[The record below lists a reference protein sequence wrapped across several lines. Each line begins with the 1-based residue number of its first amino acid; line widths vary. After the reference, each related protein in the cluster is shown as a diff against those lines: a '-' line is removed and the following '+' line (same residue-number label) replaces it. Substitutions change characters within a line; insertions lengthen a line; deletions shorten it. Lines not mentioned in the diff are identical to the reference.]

1 MRRKI
6 NLYLLGVAG
15 DGAQEV
21 FHRET
26 SFVQRQF
33 DRDYGTVGRSLMLV
47 NSRNTVAQ
55 QPMATRTSI
64 AASLDA
70 LGAKMDKA
78 NDILFLFLTSH
89 GSPEHELALA
99 QNGMDLHSLPAQEL
113 ASMLKHSGIRWK
125 VIVISA
131 CYAGGFIDALKDE
144 HTLVITA
151 ARRDRTSFGCDDQN
165 DFTYF
170 SEAYFKEALPRAQAL
185 PKPSTRRR
193 CWCRRARRPIS
204 SKAAWRRKNIPSRNC
219 SRARPSP
226 HS

>member
-1 MRRKI
+1 M
-6 NLYLLGVAG
+6 AG

-26 SFVQRQF
+26 AFVQRQF

-131 CYAGGFIDALKDE
+131 CYAGGFIAPLKDDN
-144 HTLVITA
+144 TLIITA
-151 ARRDRTSFGCDDQN
+151 ARSDRTSFGCDDQN

-170 SEAYFKEALPRAQAL
+170 SEAYFKEALPKSAGFAEAFDKAKVLVQAREAADFREGGMEAEEHSEPQLFQGKAIAAQLKAWRAQ
-185 PKPSTRRR
+185 PR
-193 CWCRRARRPIS
+193 
-204 SKAAWRRKNIPSRNC
+204 
-219 SRARPSP
+219 
-226 HS
+226 